1 MSHTSVSYD
10 EVEPRAPGMHFLR
23 DALDCD
29 QLGITVLDATAGWEG
44 KEHDHDH
51 DDQEEVYL
59 LVEGAATLTVDGEDL
74 ALDPGDA
81 VRVDPGATRDLAF
94 SEESQMV
101 IVGAP

>member
-1 MSHTSVSYD
+1 MSHTRVSYD

-23 DALDCD
+23 DALDCEE
-29 QLGITVLDATAGWEG
+29 LGITVLDATAGWDG

-59 LVEGAATLTVDGEDL
+59 LVDGSATLTVDGEDV
-74 ALDPGDA
+74 ALDAGDA
-81 VRVDPGATRDLAF
+81 VRVAADATRALSFD
-94 SEESQMV
+94 EESQMV